1 MSSNLRKIYD
11 KKEKNGCDVKEKSNF
26 HEKKKKNFLNRKRKR
41 SEKEEK
47 EPSDETHTETN
58 DTLNVNKAG
67 RENQKDIK
75 TIESLKKEKDL
86 KKSVNKYKN
95 YPHRLKKFKIFME
108 MKRKWKNNKGKKKEI
123 ANSESNLKSE
133 KGLSTKEKTTEIQ
146 KRYSRF
152 QKKQINNIRNDSKS
166 KNKRKNSSLKR
177 YKRRYSKK
185 KDKEFEQKLSEFEK
199 KFDNKLKNLR
209 DNYKNLRDNYKN
221 NIDDLNSKISLLSE
235 IVNQK
240 KIYFNKV
247 KEYILSKGI
256 TFDSLYNSCKV
267 MFVRKICDFIL
278 DGLIRNYKLYLV
290 KTKDIFKN
298 NNGITFNLIVFRK
311 DVPDKYAKNLLIDYI
326 MEIKQQCSLIIHMN
340 NFNEINIPIMKE
352 LFYIIMNDG
361 ESKDDNNNFNLNI
374 KQMTNIIFECNDE
387 KEEKLIKSDETNVE
401 VINTE
406 IHDEI
411 DQLDDEDSYL
421 NKDDNEIVETAINK
435 TSNIKKEDLIEI
447 LKEEVRTNKKGIKEI
462 NNQKSQTI
470 TPSYFYNLWI
480 KSFQTETYKK
490 SRKYKNFI
498 KEKYILS
505 SREMNNMVLQ
515 LLPNYEI
522 NFFDN
527 DPSQFTKR
535 IKNFIEKY

>member
-123 ANSESNLKSE
+123 ANSESNLKSK

-146 KRYSRF
+146 KRNSRF

-256 TFDSLYNSCKV
+256 KFDSLYNSCKV

-361 ESKDDNNNFNLNI
+361 ESKDDNNNNNFNLNI
-374 KQMTNIIFECNDE
+374 KQMTNIILECNND

-480 KSFQTETYKK
+480 KSFQTENYKK

-505 SREMNNMVLQ
+505 SREMNNMIIQ

-522 NFFDN
+522 NFFDTERAF
-527 DPSQFTKR
+527 S
-535 IKNFIEKY
+535 IY

>member
-1 MSSNLRKIYD
+1 MSSNLRKIYE

-75 TIESLKKEKDL
+75 TIESLKKDKDL
-86 KKSVNKYKN
+86 KISVNKYKN
-95 YPHRLKKFKIFME
+95 YPRRLKKFKIFME

-146 KRYSRF
+146 KRNSRKF
-152 QKKQINNIRNDSKS
+152 QKQQINNIRNDSKN
-166 KNKRKNSSLKR
+166 KNKRNKSSLKS
-177 YKRRYSKK
+177 YKRRYKKK
-185 KDKEFEQKLSEFEK
+185 KDKEFEQKLSELEK
-199 KFDNKLKNLR
+199 KFDKKLKNLR
-209 DNYKNLRDNYKN
+209 DN
-221 NIDDLNSKISLLSE
+221 LNSKISLLSE

-340 NFNEINIPIMKE
+340 NFDEINIPIMKE

-361 ESKDDNNNFNLNI
+361 ESKDDNNNNFNLNI
-374 KQMTNIIFECNDE
+374 KQMTNIILECNNE

-411 DQLDDEDSYL
+411 VQLDDEDSYL

-435 TSNIKKEDLIEI
+435 TSNFKKEDLIEI

-480 KSFQTETYKK
+480 KSFQTENYKK

-505 SREMNNMVLQ
+505 SREMNNMIVQ